1 MLRLVMETISIVGF
15 AIASLYHSSDILSI
29 PIAFTGLAWVVVVR
43 YIPPAVDPMAMF
55 WVTYGF
61 LLYQLISFH
70 DFNGCFLEECK
81 TNELYSYIML
91 GSTGVFWG
99 SMRESTP
106 ARIKLGA
113 STKKVPQPTVEAV
126 KPHAVRVKR
135 ETFPAVRIKVYEQEK
150 PGPVRL
156 KMGERLQAKWV

>member
-1 MLRLVMETISIVGF
+1 
-15 AIASLYHSSDILSI
+15 
-29 PIAFTGLAWVVVVR
+29 
-43 YIPPAVDPMAMF
+43 
-55 WVTYGF
+55 
-61 LLYQLISFH
+61 
-70 DFNGCFLEECK
+70 
-81 TNELYSYIML
+81 ML